1 MALSHP
7 MSFVLQNTIKFI
19 GLEKNGCLLQL
30 SIYHAPPH
38 LGRLRGVVGETLFPK
53 GRRVSLRS
61 LRKLFAFFA
70 VKKNKVGRYQGRGCC
85 LYVFYSRISLPFII
99 PYG

>member
-1 MALSHP
+1 MYCKFIALFTHLMASSHP

-19 GLEKNGCLLQL
+19 GLEKNGCFLQL

-38 LGRLRGVVGETLFPK
+38 LGRLGGDVGETLFPK

-70 VKKNKVGRYQGRGCC
+70 VKKNEQ
-85 LYVFYSRISLPFII
+85 LRIDN
-99 PYG
+99 